1 MKEWLCEARAM
12 DGSEA
17 RAVFASYKKTYERL
31 GREAAESN
39 RYYLRYLDWAPQTTK
54 DMADRNTPSDTEIV
68 DLPPD
73 TLEACIARYLSRPW
87 NRQYQHRFRNVN
99 TGETIPAEIF
109 CE

>member
-12 DGSEA
+12 DGTEA
-17 RAVFASYKKTYERL
+17 RNVFQSYKTQYERL
-31 GREAAESN
+31 GRRMPEANS
-39 RYYLRYLDWAPQTTK
+39 YYLRYLDWAPQTTK
-54 DMADRNTPSDTEIV
+54 DIADENTPKDTEII

-73 TLEACIARYLSRPW
+73 TLEACLTRYLSRGW

-99 TGETIPAEIF
+99 TGEIIPAEVF